1 MGLHQRYDIHVLCA
15 EGMARHLRDKLPIT
29 LITDLFN
36 SLGAG
41 GAVFELPLLLPALQ
55 KRRSVPQT
63 LGLSMKPGLLPGS
76 VLYSKFR
83 KGS

>member
-15 EGMARHLRDKLPIT
+15 EEMARHLRDKLPIT

-41 GAVFELPLLLPALQ
+41 GAVFELPLLLPVLQ
-55 KRRSVPQT
+55 TS
-63 LGLSMKPGLLPGS
+63 GLSMKPGLLPGS